1 MRNCFVRN
9 GCAFG
14 LLQGQRNF
22 KTGAVMSEILTIAQ
36 MYEADKRTI
45 ENGLAGEA
53 LMENAGQAVVDA
65 ILQRFSPCS
74 VSVLCGPG
82 NNGGDGFV
90 IARLLRAQGWNVRL
104 GLFGQLADLTGDAA
118 LNAEKWQGVAELLSP
133 ALLVG
138 ADLIVDCIFGAG
150 LSRDITGDMA
160 ELVHAVNDS
169 NVRVVA
175 VDMPSGIDGVS
186 GAVRGVAI
194 EADLTVTFCRPKPGH
209 YLLPGREMCGERVVA
224 DIGISDKTV
233 ASLHPDIFINDPRF
247 WARHIPWPGIA
258 GHKYNRGHVLALGGA
273 QTTGATRLAARAA
286 RRAGAGLLTVLAEP
300 AVLPLYAQDA
310 PGVMVA
316 PIARF
321 EDLMQDCRHNG
332 VLIGPGAGVGDDTRK
347 RVVHALHCARA
358 CVLDA
363 DALTSFADE
372 PSTLF
377 FAVQGPTVM
386 TPHEGE
392 FGRLFADMTGDKVTR
407 ARAAAK
413 RSGAVIVLKGA
424 DTVVAAPD
432 GRVTI
437 NDVFAPWLATA
448 GSGDVLAGIVIGLL
462 AQGMPAF
469 EATSMAVWLH
479 GQAGH
484 NFGPGL
490 IAEDIPD
497 ALPVL
502 LAKLWQGRMDA

>member
-1 MRNCFVRN
+1 
-9 GCAFG
+9 
-14 LLQGQRNF
+14 
-22 KTGAVMSEILTIAQ
+22 MSEILTIAQ

-45 ENGLAGEA
+45 ENGLAGA
-53 LMENAGQAVVDA
+53 VLMENAGQAVVDA
-65 ILQRFSPCS
+65 ILPRFRPCA

-104 GLFGQLADLTGDAA
+104 GLLGNVTDLTGDAA
-118 LNAEKWQGVAELLSP
+118 LNAEKWQGMVELLSP
-133 ALLVG
+133 ALIVG

-150 LSRDITGDMA
+150 LSRDITGDIA
-160 ELVHAVNDS
+160 QLVQVVNDS
-169 NVRVVA
+169 PASVVA
-175 VDMPSGIDGVS
+175 VDMPSGVDGAS

-194 EADLTVTFCRPKPGH
+194 DADLTVTFCRAKPGH
-209 YLLPGREMCGERVVA
+209 YLLPGRGMCGERIVA
-224 DIGISDKTV
+224 DIGISDETV
-233 ASLHPDIFINDPRF
+233 ASLHPDMFVNNPDL
-247 WARHIPWPGIA
+247 WAGHIPWPGIS

-273 QTTGATRLAARAA
+273 QTTGAIRLASRAA
-286 RRAGAGLLTVLAEP
+286 RRAGVGLLTVLAEP
-300 AVLPLYAQDA
+300 AALPLYAQDA

-332 VLIGPGAGVGDDTRK
+332 VLVGPGAGVGDDTRR
-347 RVVHALHCARA
+347 RVVYALHCARA

-377 FAVQGPTVM
+377 FAIQGPTVM

-392 FGRLFADMTGDKVTR
+392 FSRLFADMTGDKVVR

-432 GRVTI
+432 GRVAI

-448 GSGDVLAGIVIGLL
+448 GSGDVLAGIIIGLL

-469 EATSMAVWLH
+469 EAASMAVWVH
-479 GQAGH
+479 GQSGYE
-484 NFGPGL
+484 FGPGL

-497 ALPVL
+497 ALPAL
-502 LAKLWQGRMDA
+502 LSQLWRGVPGKQGIAG